1 MEIKK
6 IKRQIVSKL
15 DKQNDQF
22 EINTSE
28 MISKLNDIDQLLDE
42 AELGGGSHHHERLAK
57 KGKMSIRERIFNV
70 LDPDTPFLEISPL
83 AAYDSDYAIGGG
95 CVAGI
100 GVISGVECVIFGND
114 PTVLAGALTHYASKK
129 WGRCIEIARDNG
141 IPYISFVESAG
152 ADLRINPMSKEKPW
166 NIGTG
171 HFAETGR

>member
-57 KGKMSIRERIFNV
+57 KGKC
-70 LDPDTPFLEISPL
+70 PYAKGFLMFLI
-83 AAYDSDYAIGGG
+83 
-95 CVAGI
+95 
-100 GVISGVECVIFGND
+100 
-114 PTVLAGALTHYASKK
+114 LTRHS
-129 WGRCIEIARDNG
+129 
-141 IPYISFVESAG
+141 
-152 ADLRINPMSKEKPW
+152 
-166 NIGTG
+166 
-171 HFAETGR
+171 

>member
-15 DKQNDQF
+15 DKQKDQY

-100 GVISGVECVIFGND
+100 GVISGVE
-114 PTVLAGALTHYASKK
+114 
-129 WGRCIEIARDNG
+129 
-141 IPYISFVESAG
+141 
-152 ADLRINPMSKEKPW
+152 
-166 NIGTG
+166 
-171 HFAETGR
+171 

>member
-15 DKQNDQF
+15 DKQNDQY

-141 IPYISFVESAG
+141 IPYISFCLLYTSPSPRDGLLSRMPSSA
-152 ADLRINPMSKEKPW
+152 
-166 NIGTG
+166 
-171 HFAETGR
+171 

>member
-15 DKQNDQF
+15 DKQNDQY

-70 LDPDTPFLEISPL
+70 LDPDTPFLEICLLYTSD
-83 AAYDSDYAIGGG
+83 AAD
-95 CVAGI
+95 
-100 GVISGVECVIFGND
+100 E
-114 PTVLAGALTHYASKK
+114 
-129 WGRCIEIARDNG
+129 
-141 IPYISFVESAG
+141 
-152 ADLRINPMSKEKPW
+152 
-166 NIGTG
+166 
-171 HFAETGR
+171 